1 MKERMPR
8 KSVFMSELTMTQV
21 DEYLKGSDLVLV
33 PTGSTEQHGPHSP
46 LSTDVIIPTEVCRR
60 VAQRLHA
67 LVAPP
72 VNCGISAGHRGF
84 NALAYVSVPTCM
96 AGIEVLAISHV
107 QVGLRRIAYMNG

>member
-1 MKERMPR
+1 MEERMPK

-21 DEYLKGSDLVLV
+21 DEHLRDGDLVLV

-60 VAQRLHA
+60 VAERVHA

-72 VNCGISAGHRGF
+72 VNYGIAAGHRGF
-84 NALAYVSVPTCM
+84 KVLAYGGVPTLM
-96 AGIEVLAISHV
+96 VVIEELACSL
-107 QVGLRRIAYMNG
+107 G